1 MRLIIQK
8 PIFKPMYSKYKPF
21 IFLLFAIL
29 TVNESLRAQAPG
41 SWIANT
47 SFNNINSLAEA
58 DDGSVW
64 AATTGGLMEFKDG
77 EITSTLT
84 TVDGMHRLDPGAVIF
99 DPAGFRL
106 FLGYADGMIDI
117 LNLENGSVR
126 RLEDIFRAGNFSAR
140 AINQFRIRDNR
151 LFVATDF
158 GIVVYNLETLLVID
172 TFSKL
177 GSFNRAI
184 NINAIT
190 FVNNNIWAATQQGVA
205 TGALNSNLAIDSNWS
220 NFDENN
226 GFVSIPVRAIESLN
240 GRIFASVSDR
250 NFEFNG
256 FEWTESTLFT
266 GNPVLSYSIN
276 DESGLLTGVQDQSV
290 TVVDSDFN
298 RSFVSV
304 PSRRLVAAISLGSA
318 SSLRIFAGSEIDGLV
333 VFNSGD
339 NNFEFFTPPGP
350 SVNLL
355 DGLQFDGNTFIS
367 GTSRFSD
374 RNRVID
380 NTKGYFIR
388 RDGEWNTFSINTN
401 NILSQNGFDLVFTT
415 AVTDSFYYFG
425 SWGQGIAR
433 HNKETDEI
441 RIFDNSN
448 STLEGWVLD
457 DPGFPVISG
466 LDKDFEGRVWAVSRF
481 GSTPLYNQMPG
492 EDDWNNFSPLN
503 NIPNSDLY
511 VGLFVDSRN
520 WKWVTLQNNRRIGRG
535 LAVIETGDPAD
546 PSEQRGIQLTSDFNN
561 GNLPDEQ
568 VTAIIEDL
576 NGEIWIGTERGIA
589 KFIVPEFILDGGP
602 NDIRAQWL
610 INADTSAASPFLLRD
625 IQVTAMA
632 VNGANQKWIG
642 TSNEGIF
649 LLNEEGNTILNQF
662 TTTNSPL
669 LSNSIQSLAVNP
681 ETGELFISTD
691 VGLIVFRD
699 IATPAVVS
707 MDKLKVF
714 PNPFVYDRHDRIF
727 IEGLSQETRVRI
739 LGANG
744 ELIQTIEANGGRIEW
759 NGRDF
764 RGNRVG
770 SGVYIVLAIDEENRE
785 RGSGKV
791 VIIR

>member
-1 MRLIIQK
+1 
-8 PIFKPMYSKYKPF
+8 MYSKYKRF

-29 TVNESLRAQAPG
+29 IVNESLRAQAPG

-58 DDGSVW
+58 AEGSVW
-64 AATTGGLMEFKDG
+64 AATTGGLMEFRDG
-77 EITSTLT
+77 EITTTLT
-84 TVDGMHRLDPGAVIF
+84 TVDGMHRLDPEAVIF

-106 FLGYADGMIDI
+106 FLGYSDGMIDV
-117 LNLENGSVR
+117 LNLESGSVR

-140 AINQFRIRDNR
+140 AINQFRILDNR

-158 GIVVYNLETLLVID
+158 GIVVYNLETLLVVD

-184 NINAIT
+184 NVNAIT
-190 FVNNNIWAATQQGVA
+190 FVNNNLWAATQQGVA
-205 TGALNSNLAIDSNWS
+205 TGSLNASLAIDANWN

-250 NFEFNG
+250 NFEFDG
-256 FEWTESTLFT
+256 FEWNESSLFT
-266 GNPVLSYSIN
+266 GGPVLSYSKNEIT
-276 DESGLLTGVQDQSV
+276 GLLTGIQNQSV
-290 TVVDSDFN
+290 TLIDSDFN
-298 RSFVSV
+298 RTFVSV
-304 PSRRLVAAISLGSA
+304 PSQRLSAAISTGSA
-318 SSLRIFAGSEIDGLV
+318 ASPLIFTGSEIDGLI
-333 VFNSGD
+333 VFNPGD
-339 NNFEFFTPPGP
+339 ENFEFFTPPGP

-355 DGLQFDGNTFIS
+355 DGLQFDGSTLIS

-374 RNRVID
+374 RNSVID

-388 RDGEWNTFSINTN
+388 RDDEWNAFGINSN
-401 NILSQNGFDLVFTT
+401 NTLAQNGFNLVFTT

-425 SWGQGIAR
+425 SWGRGIAR

-441 RIFDNSN
+441 KIFNNSN

-457 DPGFPVISG
+457 DPTFPVISG
-466 LDKDFEGRVWAVSRF
+466 LDSDSEGRVWAVSRF
-481 GSTPLYNQMPG
+481 GSTPLYNQLPG
-492 EDDWNNFSPLN
+492 EEDWNTFNPIP

-520 WKWVTLQNNRRIGRG
+520 WKWVTLQSNRRIGRG
-535 LAVIETGDPAD
+535 LAVIETGDPSD
-546 PSEQRGIQLTSDFNN
+546 SSEQRGVRLTSDFNN

-589 KFIVPEFILDGGP
+589 KFVVPQFILDGGP

-610 INADTSAASPFLLRD
+610 INADTTASSPFLLRD

-632 VNGANQKWIG
+632 VNGSNQKWIG
-642 TSNEGIF
+642 TSGEGIF

-662 TTTNSPL
+662 TTSNSPL
-669 LSNSIQSLAVNP
+669 LSNTVQSLAVNP
-681 ETGELFISTD
+681 ETGELFVSTD

-699 IATPAVVS
+699 ISTPAVAT
-707 MDKLKVF
+707 MDELKVF
-714 PNPFVYDRHDRIF
+714 PNPFEYDRHDRIF

-739 LGANG
+739 MGANG
-744 ELIQTIEANGGRIEW
+744 ELIQTIEARGGRIEW

-770 SGVYIVLAIDEENRE
+770 SGVYLVVALDENNDE
-785 RGSGKV
+785 RGVGKV